1 MVLYRTTDGG
11 TTWSLI
17 KTPVFNVN
25 FTPTIQASDDSRAW
39 LFVPGLDTNN
49 TRIYATT
56 NGGITWKRIDQYAV
70 H

>member
-1 MVLYRTTDGG
+1 VVLYRTTDGG

-25 FTPTIQASDDSRAW
+25 FTPTIQASDDSHAW